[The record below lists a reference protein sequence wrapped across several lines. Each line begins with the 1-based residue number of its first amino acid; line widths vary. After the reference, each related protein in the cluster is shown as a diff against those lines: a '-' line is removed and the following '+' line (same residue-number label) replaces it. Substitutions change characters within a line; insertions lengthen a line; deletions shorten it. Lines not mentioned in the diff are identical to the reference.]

1 MEVKFS
7 VSVCEIIF
15 GFGRLDVETLIEI
28 GEFGIFGPIEV
39 FLVIFLLIELKA
51 WMRVS
56 VRAFIVD
63 GETGEHL
70 NEVDGF

>member
-1 MEVKFS
+1 LEVDFS

-15 GFGRLDVETLIEI
+15 GFDRFDEETLIKM

-39 FLVIFLLIELKA
+39 FLVVFLLVEQKT

-70 NEVDGF
+70 NEVDRF

>member
-1 MEVKFS
+1 M
-7 VSVCEIIF
+7 
-15 GFGRLDVETLIEI
+15 ETLIEM

-39 FLVIFLLIELKA
+39 FLVIFLLVELKA

>member
-1 MEVKFS
+1 LKVEFS
-7 VSVCEIIF
+7 VSVWEMIF
-15 GFGRLDVETLIEI
+15 GFGRFDVETLIEM
-28 GEFGIFGPIEV
+28 GEFDIFGAIEV
-39 FLVIFLLIELKA
+39 FLVIFLLVELKA